1 VKPGIKNS
9 IPKDERG
16 AAMLA
21 ALCLAMVF
29 ALSLSSYIAL
39 CYTSLNMST
48 RNIAVSHS
56 TELAETGI
64 EQAIYALNNNDW
76 TNWTLSGSTAQ
87 ITMTMTSS
95 GLVLTSTNPTPL
107 NYGNGVNGQVQ
118 ITVNNYTNFLN
129 KLSPGPSI
137 SSNSTITLPA
147 FMGTASTPTINGTAS
162 YSASISP
169 TTAAVPLFVNAVAAT
184 SLPAASGTGTVQFT
198 SGGTVDSYNS
208 VQGATALVNG
218 SVCQIISVG
227 TTNWTLI
234 GAASNTVGTFFTAT
248 GPGTGTGTAYVNY
261 NNTAVTSTTYVN
273 SGYSAV
279 VLSQN
284 TSTSSATVALGNA
297 VVHGYA
303 AGYNYSSPSSTN
315 WFSYSSSGKIV
326 GPSTPSTT
334 NIDTSRLVTDPL
346 PYQPVLPENLTAVA
360 GAAIALPGASTTDGI
375 TLNKTS
381 TLGSTTANVPVVYE
395 AGGGISLTSNYVV
408 TIQGPVVIICYS
420 DVVINTTAQ
429 IQLTTPQASLE
440 IFLEY
445 GNLTLS
451 GHGIV
456 NTNAIPLPK
465 KVMIL
470 STNNRSGSATF
481 HTAQPFYGVLYLP
494 YMPISVTSVTP
505 IIYGSIV
512 GSSVTFTT
520 NPTIHYDRA
529 LRSPMPSYT
538 KTIPLQSGAAFD
550 YLSSSAAFSRLATS
564 VQ

>member
-1 VKPGIKNS
+1 
-9 IPKDERG
+9 
-16 AAMLA
+16 MLA

-39 CYTSLNMST
+39 CYTSLKMST

-76 TNWTLSGSTAQ
+76 TNWTLSGSNAQ

-95 GLVLTSTNPTPL
+95 GLVLSSTNPTPL
-107 NYGNGVNGQVQ
+107 NYGNGVNGNVQ
-118 ITVNNYTNFLN
+118 ITVNNYTNVLN
-129 KLSPGPSI
+129 NLSPGPSI
-137 SSNSTITLPA
+137 SSTSTITLPA
-147 FMGTASTPTINGTAS
+147 YAGTASKPTINGTAS
-162 YSASISP
+162 FSTSTSP
-169 TTAAVPLFVNAVAAT
+169 TTAAVPVFVNAVAAT
-184 SLPAASGTGTVQFT
+184 ALPAVSGTGTVQFR
-198 SGGTVDSYNS
+198 SAGTVDSYNS
-208 VQGATALVNG
+208 NP
-218 SVCQIISVG
+218 S
-227 TTNWTLI
+227 
-234 GAASNTVGTFFTAT
+234 
-248 GPGTGTGTAYVNY
+248 PGTYQAYSAPV
-261 NNTAVTSTTYVN
+261 

-297 VVHGYA
+297 VVNGYA
-303 AGYNYSSPSSTN
+303 VGYNYSSPNSTN
-315 WFSYSSSGKIV
+315 WFSYGASGKIV
-326 GPSTPSTT
+326 GPSTPVAT
-334 NIDTSRLVTDPL
+334 NIDSSRLLTEQL

-360 GAAIALPGASTTDGI
+360 SAAISLPGASTTDGI

-381 TLGSTTANVPVVYE
+381 TLGSTTANVPVVYQ
-395 AGGGISLTSNYVV
+395 AGGGIYLTSNYVV

-420 DVVINTTAQ
+420 DVNINTTSQ

-456 NTNAIPLPK
+456 NTNAVPLPK

-470 STNNRSGSATF
+470 STNNRSGTATF
-481 HTAQPFYGVLYLP
+481 NTSQPFYGAIYLP
-494 YMPISVTSVTP
+494 YMPISVTSATP
-505 IIYGSIV
+505 IIYGSII

-529 LRSPMPSYT
+529 LRSPTPSYI
-538 KTIPLQSGAAFD
+538 KTIPAQSGAAFD
-550 YLSSSAAFSRLATS
+550 YLTTPATFSGLVTS

>member
-1 VKPGIKNS
+1 MKPGIKNS

-48 RNIAVSHS
+48 RNIGISHS
-56 TELAETGI
+56 TELAETGV

-76 TNWTLSGSTAQ
+76 TSWTISGSTAQ

-95 GLVLTSTNPTPL
+95 GLVLSSTNPTPL
-107 NYGNGVNGQVQ
+107 NYGNGVNGRVQ
-118 ITVNNYTNFLN
+118 ITVSNYTNFLN
-129 KLSPGPSI
+129 NASPGPSI
-137 SSNSTITLPA
+137 SSLSTITLPA
-147 FMGTASTPTINGTAS
+147 YMGTTAKPTINGTAS
-162 YSASISP
+162 YSASTSP
-169 TTAAVPLFVNAVAAT
+169 MTSAVPLFVNAVAAT
-184 SLPAASGTGTVQFT
+184 SLPAVSGTGTVQFN
-198 SGGTVDSYNS
+198 SAGTVDCYNS
-208 VQGATALVNG
+208 NPSL
-218 SVCQIISVG
+218 G
-227 TTNWTLI
+227 TYQAYS
-234 GAASNTVGTFFTAT
+234 AAV
-248 GPGTGTGTAYVNY
+248 
-261 NNTAVTSTTYVN
+261 

-303 AGYNYSSPSSTN
+303 AGYNNSSPSSTN

-346 PYQPVLPENLTAVA
+346 PYQPVLPENLAAVA
-360 GAAIALPGASTTDGI
+360 GVAIPLPGASTSDGI

-381 TLGSTTANVPVVYE
+381 TLGSTTANVPVVYQ
-395 AGGGISLTSNYVV
+395 AGGGINLTSNYVV
-408 TIQGPVVIICYS
+408 TIQGPVVIICYNNI
-420 DVVINTTAQ
+420 VINTTSQ
-429 IQLTTPQASLE
+429 FQLTTPQASLE

-470 STNNRSGSATF
+470 STNNRSGTATF
-481 HTAQPFYGVLYLP
+481 NTSQPFYGVLYLP
-494 YMPISVTSVTP
+494 YMPISVTSATP
-505 IIYGSIV
+505 IIYGSII

-520 NPTIHYDRA
+520 NPTIHYDLA

-550 YLSSSAAFSRLATS
+550 YLSPSVAFSGLVTS